1 VGSQEAQLDPHVGAA
16 HLLMAERRADQVR
29 KPSWGPAPTNPIF
42 LNRIMINHFSPIS
55 DKQAEAINGGFL
67 NTSVSN
73 TGAYAKTNVGQGFFV
88 GIGSLK
94 VKL

>member
-1 VGSQEAQLDPHVGAA
+1 MAHWSQVQVG
-16 HLLMAERRADQVR
+16 
-29 KPSWGPAPTNPIF
+29 KPSWGPAPSNPIF
-42 LNRIMINHFSPIS
+42 LNRIMIKHFSPIS

-67 NTSVSN
+67 DTSVVN
-73 TGAYAKTNVGQGFFV
+73 TGAYAKTNVGQGLFV

>member
-1 VGSQEAQLDPHVGAA
+1 MTQLSEEQVG
-16 HLLMAERRADQVR
+16 
-29 KPSWGPAPTNPIF
+29 KPSWGPAPSNPLF
-42 LNRIMINHFSPIS
+42 LNRTMIKHFSPIS

-67 NTSVSN
+67 DTGVIN

-94 VKL
+94 VKF

>member
-1 VGSQEAQLDPHVGAA
+1 MAQLSG
-16 HLLMAERRADQVR
+16 DQVR
-29 KPSWGPAPTNPIF
+29 KPSWGPAPSNPIVP
-42 LNRIMINHFSPIS
+42 NKTMIKNFSAIS

-67 NTSVSN
+67 NTTVNNS
-73 TGAYAKTNVGQGFFV
+73 GAYAKTNVGQGFFV